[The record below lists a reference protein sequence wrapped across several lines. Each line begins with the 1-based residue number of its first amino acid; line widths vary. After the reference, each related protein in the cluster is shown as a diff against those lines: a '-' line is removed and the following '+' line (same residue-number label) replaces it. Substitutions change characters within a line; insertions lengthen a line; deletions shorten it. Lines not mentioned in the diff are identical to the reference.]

1 MINKVVLFGNKGN
14 NMTKKLLDNIA
25 LSSGQQLKNR
35 MVMAP
40 MTTQSAYFDGTIT
53 EELIRYYAQRSGT
66 VGTVIV
72 ESAFVEN
79 KGRGFFG
86 ALGIDN
92 DDKIEGLSRLATAI
106 KDKGSKALIQIYHA
120 GRMAWPEMNGGA
132 TPISASAVAA
142 LRPGAPVPN
151 EMTHQEILD
160 MISNF
165 KEAIRRAIKAGFD
178 GVELHGANTYLLQQF
193 LSPHSNRR
201 QDAWGG
207 TLEKRSK
214 FATSILEAAHQVKKE
229 EEVPD
234 FILGYRFSPEEIEEP
249 GIRFEDSLFLLEK
262 LAEIGLDYV
271 HFSMGTYSRT
281 SLVNTND
288 LEPTIEKYINR
299 RSARLASVPV
309 IGVGAILQ
317 KADAQAALDLGY
329 DLVAVAK
336 GFLIEPDWAAKIMR
350 GDHIPAFADSHER
363 QSLVIPT
370 PLWQFMDETFHL
382 VKDKEA
388 EAQKAKRL
396 KSLMEKPLEYK
407 AGEYH
412 VMAHGHNSELPM
424 IVTFSD
430 SEITSI
436 KIDSAGESAGLSDLV
451 FEKMLSQ
458 IIDFQ
463 TLNVDAVSGASSTS
477 QGVIDGVSEAVLQA
491 SSQDN
496 VDVLKAR
503 QKPTIARSTEVVE
516 ETVDLVVVGGGA
528 AGISAALRADEMGLK
543 VTLIEKLSFIGG
555 AISVSGGNQVVM
567 GSKLQKEAGVTDDTA
582 QLMYDDF
589 MENGNHKNVPELLE
603 LLANNV
609 GQATDW
615 VHDYIGVQYD
625 PDLHILAEYQKDRE
639 LAYAQGGH
647 GFADTVRSKMAA
659 SNVNLLLQTKA
670 EKLSHDGNGNV
681 TGLVAVEESG
691 KTHRIHS
698 KGVILTTGGYGN
710 NKALLS
716 DDLKDVLF
724 YGTSS
729 SMGEGLMMA
738 QVPEID
744 AASRLMDYGKI
755 YPNGV
760 EVSPG
765 YAKSTIGGNLVVLKQ
780 NGLLVDTNGSRVVN
794 ERASN
799 HAILDVLMQQ
809 SSKLLYLLLDQ
820 SHFSAFREAVAEGGI
835 SAAELDEWLDNNGQK
850 TPYFYHADSLEELA
864 MSAGMDETALVN
876 TVNRYNQFVEEGND
890 QDFHRESRFLQEK
903 VGQGPYY
910 LIEQRPRFATT
921 MGGLVVNNKLEVENT
936 KGNVI
941 KGLYAAGE
949 VVGGV
954 MGTDSPS
961 GANNAWALTSGKLAA
976 ESLKIHI

>member
-1 MINKVVLFGNKGN
+1 M
-14 NMTKKLLDNIA
+14 
-25 LSSGQQLKNR
+25 
-35 MVMAP
+35 
-40 MTTQSAYFDGTIT
+40 
-53 EELIRYYAQRSGT
+53 
-66 VGTVIV
+66 
-72 ESAFVEN
+72 
-79 KGRGFFG
+79 
-86 ALGIDN
+86 
-92 DDKIEGLSRLATAI
+92 
-106 KDKGSKALIQIYHA
+106 
-120 GRMAWPEMNGGA
+120 
-132 TPISASAVAA
+132 
-142 LRPGAPVPN
+142 
-151 EMTHQEILD
+151 
-160 MISNF
+160 
-165 KEAIRRAIKAGFD
+165 
-178 GVELHGANTYLLQQF
+178 
-193 LSPHSNRR
+193 SPHSNRR

-214 FATSILEAAHQVKKE
+214 FAISILEAAHQVKKE
-229 EEVPD
+229 EKVPD

-271 HFSMGTYSRT
+271 HFSMGIYSRT

-288 LEPTIEKYINR
+288 LEPTIEKYNKNR
-299 RSARLASVPV
+299 SNQLANVPV
-309 IGVGAILQ
+309 IGVGSILQ

-336 GFLIEPDWAAKIMR
+336 GFLIEPDWATKIMR

-451 FEKMLSQ
+451 FEKMPSQ

-528 AGISAALRADEMGLK
+528 A
-543 VTLIEKLSFIGG
+543 
-555 AISVSGGNQVVM
+555 
-567 GSKLQKEAGVTDDTA
+567 
-582 QLMYDDF
+582 
-589 MENGNHKNVPELLE
+589 
-603 LLANNV
+603 
-609 GQATDW
+609 
-615 VHDYIGVQYD
+615 
-625 PDLHILAEYQKDRE
+625 
-639 LAYAQGGH
+639 
-647 GFADTVRSKMAA
+647 
-659 SNVNLLLQTKA
+659 
-670 EKLSHDGNGNV
+670 
-681 TGLVAVEESG
+681 
-691 KTHRIHS
+691 
-698 KGVILTTGGYGN
+698 
-710 NKALLS
+710 
-716 DDLKDVLF
+716 
-724 YGTSS
+724 
-729 SMGEGLMMA
+729 
-738 QVPEID
+738 
-744 AASRLMDYGKI
+744 
-755 YPNGV
+755 
-760 EVSPG
+760 
-765 YAKSTIGGNLVVLKQ
+765 
-780 NGLLVDTNGSRVVN
+780 
-794 ERASN
+794 
-799 HAILDVLMQQ
+799 
-809 SSKLLYLLLDQ
+809 
-820 SHFSAFREAVAEGGI
+820 GI

-954 MGTDSPS
+954 MGIDSPS
-961 GANNAWALTSGKLAA
+961 GANNARALTSGKLAA
-976 ESLKIHI
+976 ESLKNHI